1 MPTKTLMTPE
11 TGTRQPTPQTFRKN
25 NHSKLKPCTT
35 IATTTAIAS
44 P

>member
-11 TGTRQPTPQTFRKN
+11 TGTRKPTPQAFRKN
-25 NHSKLKPCTT
+25 NHSNFKSCTA
-35 IATTTAIAS
+35 IATSTAIAS